1 MKQKIKEA
9 VQQLNKTLGLSESTV
24 DGLVAFAMTVVKDES
39 EIEGFVNSEAFK
51 GLLKSYQSE
60 ADKVRTKTS
69 DSKKAEY
76 EAKIAELEAKLN
88 GNNPPEPN
96 PETKPQEE
104 VPAWAKLL
112 LEQNQTLAEQNKAFA
127 EKLTAFETTRAKE
140 TAVAA
145 LDKFCADWDYAG
157 GFPKERDEAKRI
169 ALKVYKAGG
178 EQMNGEQLIAAFREE
193 FDPAVKSK
201 GVTDFSQPFKS
212 DGGAGDNAQ
221 ARFEAMAKRQQERQ
235 GAVAE

>member
-9 VQQLNKTLGLSESTV
+9 ITQGYKNLGVPESVV
-24 DGLVAFAMTVVKDES
+24 DGLTALGVTVVKDES
-39 EIEGFVNSEAFK
+39 EIDAFVQGEAVK
-51 GLLKSYQSE
+51 GVMKSWQSE
-60 ADKVRTKTS
+60 TDKVRTKAV

-88 GNNPPEPN
+88 GNQPN
-96 PETKPQEE
+96 PETKPAET
-104 VPAWAKLL
+104 PDFKAMLADA
-112 LEQNQTLAEQNKAFA
+112 LAEVVNPLKEELATLKS
-127 EKLTAFETTRAKE
+127 EKAKE

-145 LDKFCADWDYAG
+145 LDKFCNDWDYAG

-169 ALKVYKAGG
+169 ALKIYKAGG

-212 DGGAGDNAQ
+212 DGGAGSDTDADFS
-221 ARFEAMAKRQQERQ
+221 AFDKA
-235 GAVAE
+235 AEKLGWVEPK

>member
-9 VQQLNKTLGLSESTV
+9 ITQGYKNLGVPESVV
-24 DGLVAFAMTVVKDES
+24 DGLTALGVTVVKDES
-39 EIEGFVNSEAFK
+39 EIDAFVQGEAVK
-51 GLLKSYQSE
+51 GVMKSWQSE
-60 ADKVRTKTS
+60 ADKVRTKAS

-96 PETKPQEE
+96 SEPKPQDTPDIAAI
-104 VPAWAKLL
+104 VAQAVAAAINPL
-112 LEQNQTLAEQNKAFA
+112 Q
-127 EKLTAFETTRAKE
+127 EKLNAFETAK
-140 TAVAA
+140 TA
-145 LDKFCADWDYAG
+145 
-157 GFPKERDEAKRI
+157 
-169 ALKVYKAGG
+169 
-178 EQMNGEQLIAAFREE
+178 EQ
-193 FDPAVKSK
+193 AVKQAQEKFGADEWVNGYPELRDSAWAQAMRIYDRTGKSMTADELHTEAMEIFKPLAKAKGLDISK
-201 GVTDFSQPFKS
+201 PFQS

>member
-1 MKQKIKEA
+1 MDELFNALKTAYGKGSKYGVSDEA
-9 VQQLNKTLGLSESTV
+9 ISGVAALGATANLSEEQIAAF
-24 DGLVAFAMTVVKDES
+24 VAAAEPIFRKE
-39 EIEGFVNSEAFK
+39 
-51 GLLKSYQSE
+51 QSE
-60 ADKVRTKTS
+60 ADKVRSSYAAKL
-69 DSKKAEY
+69 KEL
-76 EAKIAELEAKLN
+76 EAAKAELEAKLN
-88 GNNPPEPN
+88 GNQPPEPN
-96 PETKPQEE
+96 PEPKPQEE

-112 LEQNQTLAEQNKAFA
+112 LEQNQALAEQNKTFA

-169 ALKVYKAGG
+169 ALKFYKAGG

-212 DGGAGDNAQ
+212 DGGAGTKPDFSADVELMKSEGVD
-221 ARFEAMAKRQQERQ
+221 FGE
-235 GAVAE
+235 

>member
-1 MKQKIKEA
+1 MKLKIEEA
-9 VQQLNKTLGLSESTV
+9 IEQGYKNLGVPKTVIGGLAALGL
-24 DGLVAFAMTVVKDES
+24 TVVKDES
-39 EIEGFVNSEAFK
+39 EIAAFVQSEAVK
-51 GLLKSYQSE
+51 GVMKSYQSE
-60 ADKVRTKTS
+60 ADKVRT
-69 DSKKAEY
+69 EY
-76 EAKIAELEAKLN
+76 SAKLKGLETEKAELEAKLN
-88 GNNPPEPN
+88 GNQPPEPN
-96 PETKPQEE
+96 PEPKPQEE

-112 LEQNQTLAEQNKAFA
+112 LEQNQALAEQNKTFA

-145 LDKFCADWDYAG
+145 LEKLCAEWDYAQ

-212 DGGAGDNAQ
+212 DGASGG
-221 ARFEAMAKRQQERQ
+221 EAELDMTEVMKIYQKSGR
-235 GAVAE
+235 VANKE

>member
-1 MKQKIKEA
+1 MKQKLLNALKEGYK
-9 VQQLNKTLGLSESTV
+9 NLGLAESAFER
-24 DGLVAFAMTVVKDES
+24 VAAFGETFITSDEQIESFVKAAEAM
-39 EIEGFVNSEAFK
+39 
-51 GLLKSYQSE
+51 LKAEQSA
-60 ADKVRTKTS
+60 ADKVRT
-69 DSKKAEY
+69 ELN
-76 EAKIAELEAKLN
+76 AKIKGLEGEKADLEAKLN
-88 GNNPPEPN
+88 GNNPPK
-96 PETKPQEE
+96 TKPEVKQQSEQPDIAALIEAALDKKLNPITEE
-104 VPAWAKLL
+104 L
-112 LEQNQTLAEQNKAFA
+112 NAF
-127 EKLTAFETTRAKE
+127 KSTRAKE

-212 DGGAGDNAQ
+212 DGGAGTKPDFSADVELLKSEGVD
-221 ARFEAMAKRQQERQ
+221 FGE
-235 GAVAE
+235 

>member
-1 MKQKIKEA
+1 MKQKLLNALKEGYK
-9 VQQLNKTLGLSESTV
+9 NLGLAESAFER
-24 DGLVAFAMTVVKDES
+24 VAAFGETFITSDEQIESFVKAAEAM
-39 EIEGFVNSEAFK
+39 
-51 GLLKSYQSE
+51 LKAEQSA
-60 ADKVRTKTS
+60 ADKVRT
-69 DSKKAEY
+69 ELN
-76 EAKIAELEAKLN
+76 AKIKGLEGEKADLEAKLN
-88 GNNPPEPN
+88 GNQPPEVK
-96 PETKPQEE
+96 PEDDK
-104 VPAWAKLL
+104 VPAWAQQL
-112 LEQNQTLAEQNKAFA
+112 LEQNKALAEQNKSFA

-169 ALKVYKAGG
+169 ALKIYKAGG

-212 DGGAGDNAQ
+212 DGGAGDKPDFSADVELMKSEGVD
-221 ARFEAMAKRQQERQ
+221 FGE
-235 GAVAE
+235 